1 MAIFEYIKKVLAIQD
16 ILEESALEIQ
26 HARNTT

>member
-16 ILEESALEIQ
+16 TLEESALEIQ
-26 HARNTT
+26 HARNTA